1 MKLRSVALV
10 GVMSLAVL
18 GLIGTGAHAV
28 FTTSTTSSQT
38 ITAGTWGAPPTVA
51 ITYPVNNTT
60 YGSNWTG
67 SITGTASSNSGS
79 GTSITAVS
87 VAIEDTATGQWWN
100 GTSFSAAA
108 QTLVTASGTTNW
120 SLALAGSSL
129 STGDTYSVVAQAT
142 DSLGYV
148 GTSSTVSF
156 TYCLKTSPPTLII
169 TYPVNNTTYGSN
181 WGGAIT
187 GTASAGAGAT
197 ISKVKVSIQQVGGS
211 CWTGSGDTYT
221 ATCPNY
227 VAVTSG
233 TTNWSLTVP
242 NADLTSGDRYKVT
255 AQATDSL
262 GYVGTS
268 STVSFTYCLKT
279 SPPTLTITASSGSMT
294 YGGTVPAITPSYS
307 GFVNGDT
314 ATSLTTAPTCST
326 TATNSSPAGPY
337 PSSCSGAVDPNYTIT
352 YVPGTLTV
360 NASGAPPTLTITAS
374 SGSMTYGGTV
384 PTVTPSYSGFVN
396 GDTPASLTDA
406 PTCST
411 TAASSSPAGPYP
423 SSCTGAVDAN
433 YTISYVAGSVSVGP
447 APSSTGVTNSA
458 PTGLSTS
465 ATFTYTATVSGP
477 GVTPTGTVIWTLTG
491 PGSPTC
497 SASTL
502 SSGGLATCT
511 ITGVAVGNYTAK
523 ATYGGDTNHTGSS
536 GQDNLS
542 AYQFTSTLV
551 QTVTVTTPGPT
562 ITVTSP
568 GKGGP
573 PRILGK
579 VQPEIYL
586 AAVEP
591 WTLLSHQ
598 TVHLKIH
605 LWGRRGTV
613 TGTVKLLLGKK
624 LLCAPKLVKGR
635 GRCTLSSS
643 KIGRGRHYLL
653 LMYSGS
659 SQYLAVIHHVN
670 VYVHPL
676 ASPRTGR

>member
-100 GTSFSAAA
+100 GTSFSATA
-108 QTLVTASGTTNW
+108 QTFVTASGTTNW

-129 STGDTYSVVAQAT
+129 STGDAYSVV
-142 DSLGYV
+142 
-148 GTSSTVSF
+148 
-156 TYCLKTSPPTLII
+156 
-169 TYPVNNTTYGSN
+169 
-181 WGGAIT
+181 
-187 GTASAGAGAT
+187 
-197 ISKVKVSIQQVGGS
+197 
-211 CWTGSGDTYT
+211 
-221 ATCPNY
+221 
-227 VAVTSG
+227 
-233 TTNWSLTVP
+233 
-242 NADLTSGDRYKVT
+242 

-279 SPPTLTITASSGSMT
+279 SPPTLTITASSGTMT

-314 ATSLTTAPTCST
+314 PASLTTAPTCST
-326 TATNSSPAGPY
+326 TATSSSPAGPY

-374 SGSMTYGGTV
+374 SGSITYGGTV
-384 PTVTPSYSGFVN
+384 PTITPSYSGFVN
-396 GDTPASLTDA
+396 GDTPASLTTA

-411 TAASSSPAGPYP
+411 TATSSSPAGPHP
-423 SSCTGAVDAN
+423 SSCTGAVDPN
-433 YTISYVAGSVSVGP
+433 YSISYVAGSVSVGP
-447 APSSTGVTNSA
+447 APSSTVVTNSA

-465 ATFTYTATVSGP
+465 ATFTYTATASGP
-477 GVTPTGTVIWTLTG
+477 GVTPTGTVTWTLTG

-502 SSGGLATCT
+502 SGGLATCT
-511 ITGVAVGNYTAK
+511 ITGVAVGSYTAK
-523 ATYGGDTNHTGSS
+523 ATYGGDTNYTGSS

-579 VQPEIYL
+579 VQPEIYV
-586 AAVEP
+586 AAVGP
-591 WTLLSHQ
+591 WTLFSHQ

-613 TGTVKLLLGKK
+613 TGTVKLLLGKT
-624 LLCAPKLVKGR
+624 LLCAPKLVNGR

-659 SQYLAVIHHVN
+659 SQYLAVIHHVD
-670 VYVHPL
+670 VYVHSL
-676 ASPRTGR
+676 AAPRTGR

>member
-1 MKLRSVALV
+1 VKLRSVALV

-51 ITYPVNNTT
+51 ITYPVNNST

-100 GTSFSAAA
+100 GTSFSATA
-108 QTLVTASGTTNW
+108 QTFVTASGTTNW

-129 STGDTYSVVAQAT
+129 STGDAYSVVAQAT

-156 TYCLKTSPPTLII
+156 TYCLKTSPPTVII
-169 TYPVNNTTYGSN
+169 TYPVNNTTYGTN

-187 GTASAGAGAT
+187 GTAAVNATGAT

-242 NADLTSGDRYKVT
+242 NSDLTSGDRYKVT

-279 SPPTLTITASSGSMT
+279 SPPTLIITASSGSMT

-326 TATNSSPAGPY
+326 TATSSSPAGPY
-337 PSSCSGAVDPNYTIT
+337 PSSCTGAVDANYTIS
-352 YVPGTLTV
+352 YVAGTLTV

-374 SGSMTYGGTV
+374 SASMTYGGTV
-384 PTVTPSYSGFVN
+384 PAITPSYSGFVN
-396 GDTPASLTDA
+396 SDSATSLTDA

-411 TAASSSPAGPYP
+411 TATSSSPAGPYP

-447 APSSTGVTNSA
+447 APSSTVVTNSA

-465 ATFTYTATVSGP
+465 ATFTYTATVTGP
-477 GVTPTGTVIWTLTG
+477 GVTPTGTVTWTLTG

-502 SSGGLATCT
+502 SGGVATCT
-511 ITGVAVGNYTAK
+511 ITGVAVGSYTAK
-523 ATYGGDTNHTGSS
+523 ATYGGDTNYTGSS
-536 GQDNLS
+536 GRDNLS

-579 VQPEIYL
+579 VQPEIYV
-586 AAVEP
+586 AAVGP
-591 WTLLSHQ
+591 WTLFSHQ

-613 TGTVKLLLGKK
+613 TGTAKLLLGKT
-624 LLCAPKLVKGR
+624 LLCAPKLVNGR

-659 SQYLAVIHHVN
+659 SQYLAVIHHVD
-670 VYVHPL
+670 VYVHSL
-676 ASPRTGR
+676 AAPRTGR

>member
-1 MKLRSVALV
+1 
-10 GVMSLAVL
+10 MSLAVL

-100 GTSFSAAA
+100 GTSFSATA
-108 QTLVTASGTTNW
+108 QTFVTASGTTNW

-129 STGDTYSVVAQAT
+129 STGDAYSVVAQAT

-156 TYCLKTSPPTLII
+156 TYCLKTSPPTVII
-169 TYPVNNTTYGSN
+169 TYPVNNTTYGTN

-242 NADLTSGDRYKVT
+242 NSDLTSGDRYKVT

-262 GYVGTS
+262 GYIGTS

-294 YGGTVPAITPSYS
+294 YGGTVPTITPSYS

-314 ATSLTTAPTCST
+314 PASLTTAPTCST
-326 TATNSSPAGPY
+326 TATSSSPAGPY
-337 PSSCSGAVDPNYTIT
+337 PSSCSGAVDANYTIT

-384 PTVTPSYSGFVN
+384 PTITPSYSGFVN
-396 GDTPASLTDA
+396 GDTPASLTTA

-411 TAASSSPAGPYP
+411 TATSSSPAGPHP
-423 SSCTGAVDAN
+423 SSCSGAVDAN
-433 YTISYVAGSVSVGP
+433 YTISYVTGSVSVGP
-447 APSSTGVTNSA
+447 APSSTVVTNSA

-477 GVTPTGTVIWTLTG
+477 GVTPTGTVTWTLTG

-502 SSGGLATCT
+502 SGGLATCT
-511 ITGVAVGNYTAK
+511 ITGVAVGSYTAK
-523 ATYGGDTNHTGSS
+523 ATYGGDTNYTGSS

-579 VQPEIYL
+579 VQPEIYV
-586 AAVEP
+586 AAVGP
-591 WTLLSHQ
+591 WTLFSHQ

-613 TGTVKLLLGKK
+613 TGTVKLLLGKT
-624 LLCAPKLVKGR
+624 LLCAPKLANGR

-659 SQYLAVIHHVN
+659 SQYLAVIHHVD
-670 VYVHPL
+670 VYVHSL
-676 ASPRTGR
+676 AAPRTGR